1 MTPSQ
6 VVPPSAEQREQ
17 IVRCFRDTFMQRPS
31 GDIEWDLIKDRWM
44 GYYPDIVLK
53 LECIGITF
61 TATDKPDDLDQK
73 VSHG

>member
-1 MTPSQ
+1 
-6 VVPPSAEQREQ
+6 
-17 IVRCFRDTFMQRPS
+17 MQRPS